1 MDVESHD
8 RAHSQEWQE
17 INRLRRDIKEIREQ
31 YRLLRHRV
39 ELLEHPNSNTAT
51 KAILTIGSNMPGTI
65 TVDTTNETVVVDF
78 VDDKGDVAVAPSGA
92 TVVYSSDTPT
102 VVTVATDAT
111 NPLQGDITVVAE
123 GTANISAVLSNA
135 LEADGVTEIPDPAPV
150 AVTVT
155 AGAAVG
161 ADLVLSV

>member
-1 MDVESHD
+1 
-8 RAHSQEWQE
+8 
-17 INRLRRDIKEIREQ
+17 
-31 YRLLRHRV
+31 
-39 ELLEHPNSNTAT
+39 
-51 KAILTIGSNMPGTI
+51 MPGTI